1 MLRLLIATTL
11 LATSSLPAQE
21 PSGKLRTPKPAAEEQ
36 PDTLTVVLA
45 QGIKARA
52 IGPALMGGRISDI
65 ALDHTNPNTFY
76 LALGTAGVMK
86 TTDNGGTFQGI
97 FEKESVAAV
106 GAVAVAPSD
115 SSVVWV
121 GTGEANDRNSSSWG
135 NGVYRSTDGG
145 ATWTH
150 AGLKNS
156 KTIAR
161 IVVHPTD
168 PKTAYV
174 AAMGDLW
181 GPSAERGCYKTT
193 DAGGTWKAVLT
204 APAPN
209 ANKTG
214 CGDLALDPSDPN
226 TVYATLYARH
236 REPWAFT
243 YGVAVTGGKDVGGIF
258 KSSDGGASWKKL
270 SGGLPSSTGRIG
282 LDIYRKDPKI
292 VYAIVQSD
300 EGGTSNIDQV
310 KSKRGGVFRSEDK
323 GESWTRMNALNP
335 RAFYFSQI
343 RVDPT
348 NDKKIYVLGYAMHVS
363 EDGGRSFREDRFK
376 NIHPDNHALAID
388 PKSPNRLLLGTDG
401 GLYQS
406 YNGGEGWAFANRF
419 AGGQFY
425 RINADMSTPYRVCG
439 GLQDNLNWV
448 GPSQTNSKE
457 GILNSDWINIDGG
470 DGFYCVFDPDSSD
483 IVFAESQQGFVHRM
497 HLKTGELKQLRP
509 EPTEGQTAYRF
520 HWNSPLIG
528 SKHTR
533 GAMYLGG
540 NRVFKLTDRGE
551 SWRPI
556 SPDLSTQNVQR
567 IMATGSGA
575 ENYGVVYALAESPV
589 KAGMIW
595 AGTDDGKLWLT
606 ENDGE
611 IWTDLT
617 SSLPAAVR
625 GEWISRVEA
634 SPHDARVAYLA
645 VDAHR
650 SQKYQ
655 PLAYRTADGGRTWQS
670 IVGNLPG
677 DGPVKVVRE
686 DLKNPNLL
694 FAGTEFGLFASFD
707 RGRRWGKFGKLP
719 TVAVDDIM
727 IHPRDTD
734 LIVATHGRSLYI
746 VDDISALQGFTSEV
760 RQKEIHLFEP
770 RAARGAY
777 LMPGWASWSGSAVYR
792 GANPAPGATLTYY
805 VKRFTGEPVNIA
817 ITTASGTPVANLTAA
832 GAPGLNRVT
841 WDLVPTK
848 DLLTEYGGEGQKFVP
863 SGEYTVTLT
872 YGGEKATQKLKV
884 EIASGVETR

>member
-1 MLRLLIATTL
+1 MLPFKLAILL
-11 LATSSLPAQE
+11 LAPSILAAQE
-21 PSGKLRTPKPAAEEQ
+21 ERGRLRTPEPAADEQ

-52 IGPALMGGRISDI
+52 IGPALMGGRIADI
-65 ALDHTNPNTFY
+65 ALDPTNSSTFY

-150 AGLKNS
+150 AGLRNS

-161 IVVHPTD
+161 IVVHPSD
-168 PKTAYV
+168 PKTAYI

-181 GPSAERGCYKTT
+181 GSSAERGCYKTT
-193 DAGGTWKAVLT
+193 DAGTTWKAVLT
-204 APAPN
+204 APAPH

-214 CGDLALDPSDPN
+214 CGDVALDPTDPN
-226 TVYATLYARH
+226 TVYATLYARY
-236 REPWAFT
+236 RQPWAFS

-258 KSSDGGASWKKL
+258 KSSDAGATWKKL
-270 SGGLPSSTGRIG
+270 SNGLPSLTGRIG

-310 KSKRGGVFRSEDK
+310 KSKRGGVFRSDDK

-343 RVDPT
+343 RVDPAD
-348 NDKKIYVLGYAMHVS
+348 DKKISVLGYALHVS

-376 NIHPDNHALAID
+376 NIHPDNHALVID

-406 YNGGEGWAFANRF
+406 YNSGEGWEFINRF

-457 GILNSDWINIDGG
+457 GILNSDWINIAGG

-483 IVFAESQQGFVHRM
+483 IVFAESQQGYVHRM

-520 HWNSPLIG
+520 HWNSPLIP

-533 GAMYLGG
+533 GAMYLAG

-567 IMATGSGA
+567 ILATGSGA

-589 KAGMIW
+589 KAGLIW
-595 AGTDDGKLWLT
+595 AGTDDGKLWIT

-611 IWTDLT
+611 SWTDLT
-617 SSLPAAVR
+617 SSLPAAVK
-625 GEWISRVEA
+625 GEWISRIEA

-655 PLAYRTADGGRTWQS
+655 PLAYRTADAGKTWQS
-670 IVGNLPG
+670 IAGNLPG

-727 IHPRDTD
+727 IHPRDND

-746 VDDISALQGFTSEV
+746 VDDISALQGFTAEV

-770 RAARGAY
+770 RPARGAY
-777 LMPGWASWSGSAVYR
+777 LLPGWADWSGSAVYR
-792 GANPAPGATLTYY
+792 GANPQPGATLTYY
-805 VKRFTGEPVNIA
+805 VKRFSGEPVNIA
-817 ITTASGTPVANLTAA
+817 ITTPSGTPVANLTAA

-872 YGGEKATQKLKV
+872 YGREKATQKLKV
-884 EIASGVETR
+884 EIATGVETR

>member
-1 MLRLLIATTL
+1 
-11 LATSSLPAQE
+11 
-21 PSGKLRTPKPAAEEQ
+21 
-36 PDTLTVVLA
+36 
-45 QGIKARA
+45 
-52 IGPALMGGRISDI
+52 MGGRISDI

-470 DGFYCVFDPDSSD
+470 DGFYCVFDPDS
-483 IVFAESQQGFVHRM
+483 
-497 HLKTGELKQLRP
+497 
-509 EPTEGQTAYRF
+509 
-520 HWNSPLIG
+520 
-528 SKHTR
+528 
-533 GAMYLGG
+533 
-540 NRVFKLTDRGE
+540 
-551 SWRPI
+551 
-556 SPDLSTQNVQR
+556 
-567 IMATGSGA
+567 
-575 ENYGVVYALAESPV
+575 
-589 KAGMIW
+589 
-595 AGTDDGKLWLT
+595 
-606 ENDGE
+606 
-611 IWTDLT
+611 
-617 SSLPAAVR
+617 
-625 GEWISRVEA
+625 
-634 SPHDARVAYLA
+634 
-645 VDAHR
+645 
-650 SQKYQ
+650 
-655 PLAYRTADGGRTWQS
+655 RTAS
-670 IVGNLPG
+670 
-677 DGPVKVVRE
+677 
-686 DLKNPNLL
+686 
-694 FAGTEFGLFASFD
+694 
-707 RGRRWGKFGKLP
+707 
-719 TVAVDDIM
+719 
-727 IHPRDTD
+727 
-734 LIVATHGRSLYI
+734 
-746 VDDISALQGFTSEV
+746 
-760 RQKEIHLFEP
+760 
-770 RAARGAY
+770 
-777 LMPGWASWSGSAVYR
+777 
-792 GANPAPGATLTYY
+792 
-805 VKRFTGEPVNIA
+805 
-817 ITTASGTPVANLTAA
+817 
-832 GAPGLNRVT
+832 
-841 WDLVPTK
+841 
-848 DLLTEYGGEGQKFVP
+848 
-863 SGEYTVTLT
+863 
-872 YGGEKATQKLKV
+872 
-884 EIASGVETR
+884 